1 MSDGM
6 RFGLFLPQ
14 GWRLDLAGI
23 KPADQLRW
31 STTWRDD
38 VTIVSLD
45 PASSSEASV
54 SSKRHFTAW
63 EARGDAASSEVGT

>member
-1 MSDGM
+1 M

-14 GWRLDLAGI
+14 GWRLDLAGLRH
-23 KPADQLRW
+23 ADQVRR
-31 STTWRDD
+31 STMWRDD
-38 VTIVSLD
+38 VTIVPLD

-54 SSKRHFTAW
+54 SSERHLTAC